1 MLSPDNWFLR
11 IIGADRKDRHIG
23 FTVICSK
30 ERCMALAGSED
41 DIVREADEGM
51 REYDLEEDSSSY
63 GLTDDFTDDLA
74 EDMAAPIENSD
85 FLLEKRAARSQ
96 DRRANS
102 LNDRRKSDRRRAAR
116 YSEEQDKGTKSN
128 GSIDPMNIYLREM
141 GTLTLLNHEEELKLA
156 KTMEAGKQRVQN
168 AVLKAP
174 LAIPALREVVRG
186 LDTNSDRICQIIGG
200 ILDNKP
206 GTVKEESRDFLA
218 RVEQSVTLNKKR
230 EGLLAMFLQLS
241 ENTAEADALFQEI
254 LQTGE
259 EIAGLFA
266 EKYICVECIK
276 AMADGLEELSKRFR
290 KVLVELITQHSR
302 QLPVSTNSALPEAI
316 ARQVNRQ
323 ILEESG
329 IDQQQLQQALQ
340 EIDAGWDIYKQAKE
354 GLVRANLRLVISVS
368 KKFVNRGLQFSDLIQ
383 EGNIGLMKAVE
394 KFDYHRGYKF
404 STYATWWIRQAI
416 TRGIADQGR
425 TIRLPVHMIETIN
438 RLLRV
443 SKDFLLEEHREP
455 TPEEMATQ
463 LGTEVGKVKSALKI
477 AKDAISLDTP
487 VGDDG
492 ETFLGD
498 FIEDKEKLGPDE
510 VSMVASLRQ
519 CLSQVMSSLSP
530 REAKVLRLRY
540 GIDVDCDHT
549 LEEVGKCFAVTRER
563 IRQIEAQA
571 IMKLK
576 HPSRVEELKVFMTD

>member
-1 MLSPDNWFLR
+1 
-11 IIGADRKDRHIG
+11 
-23 FTVICSK
+23 
-30 ERCMALAGSED
+30 MALAGNED

-51 REYDLEEDSSSY
+51 REYDLEDDSSPY

-74 EDMAAPIENSD
+74 EEMAAPIENSD
-85 FLLEKRAARSQ
+85 FPQEKRATQAQ

-102 LNDRRKSDRRRAAR
+102 LSDRRKRDRRRAAR
-116 YSEEQDKGTKSN
+116 YSEEQDSGTKSN

-200 ILDNKP
+200 IIDNKP
-206 GTVKEESRDFLA
+206 GTVKKESRDFLA
-218 RVEQSVTLNKKR
+218 RVEQAVLLNNKR
-230 EGLLAMFLQLS
+230 EGLLETFLQLS
-241 ENTAEADALFQEI
+241 ENTAEADTLFQEI

-302 QLPVSTNSALPEAI
+302 QLPVSTHSALPEAI

-340 EIDAGWDIYKQAKE
+340 EIDAGWDVYKQAKE

-368 KKFVNRGLQFSDLIQ
+368 KKFVNRGLQFSDLI
-383 EGNIGLMKAVE
+383 
-394 KFDYHRGYKF
+394 
-404 STYATWWIRQAI
+404 QAI

>member
-1 MLSPDNWFLR
+1 MPDKW
-11 IIGADRKDRHIG
+11 
-23 FTVICSK
+23 
-30 ERCMALAGSED
+30 
-41 DIVREADEGM
+41 REIEISRGVEEEIM
-51 REYDLEEDSSSY
+51 GYDEEDSSSFQ
-63 GLTDDFTDDLA
+63 LTDEVEEVRVENLGNYSAHDDFA
-74 EDMAAPIENSD
+74 EEEYGDHGERI
-85 FLLEKRAARSQ
+85 
-96 DRRANS
+96 DRRS
-102 LNDRRKSDRRRAAR
+102 SYFSDRRKQDRRRASR
-116 YSEEQDKGTKSN
+116 NIENSGKGGKTKS
-128 GSIDPMNIYLREM
+128 SVDPMNIYLREM
-141 GTLTLLNHEEELKLA
+141 GTLSLLSHEEELKLA
-156 KTMEAGKQRVQN
+156 KMMEDGKRRVQS
-168 AVLKAP
+168 AVLKTP
-174 LAIPALREVVRG
+174 LAIPALLEVAKG
-186 LDTNSDRICQIIGG
+186 LGNNKERICQILSG
-200 ILDNKP
+200 ISDKSSAEIIKQGKEFLRSVDAAVELNRDRQKLLNRYLELKP
-206 GTVKEESRDFLA
+206 GDSESA
-218 RVEQSVTLNKKR
+218 E
-230 EGLLAMFLQLS
+230 LLGKI
-241 ENTAEADALFQEI
+241 ERI
-254 LQTGE
+254 GE
-259 EIAGLFA
+259 EIAEQFS
-266 EKYICVECIK
+266 ENIICSECIK
-276 AMADGLEELSKRFR
+276 AIAGGLEELAKRFR
-290 KVLVELITQHSR
+290 KVFVEVVKQNSSASDPAGK
-302 QLPVSTNSALPEAI
+302 QLAPEQI
-316 ARQVNRQ
+316 EIQVNRQ

-329 IDQQQLQQALQ
+329 VDENQLGAILQ
-340 EIDAGWDIYKQAKE
+340 EVDAGWDMFKHAKE

-455 TPEEMATQ
+455 TPEEMADQ
-463 LGTEVGKVKSALKI
+463 LGTDVSKVKSALKI

-498 FIEDKEKLGPDE
+498 FIEDKDKLGPDQL
-510 VSMVASLRQ
+510 SMVGSLRE
-519 CLSQVMSSLSP
+519 CLNQVMSSLTP
-530 REAKVLRLRY
+530 REAKVLRMRY

-576 HPSRVEELKVFMTD
+576 HPSRVEELKVFITD